1 LTEEPEGLLATW
13 VSRVFVLAFA
23 AFFALTLFLVVL
35 SFPLGVYAALFTP
48 ISPGYVATS
57 SVAFLIWLGP
67 LGLPAFLPVWVVF
80 VTMSAV
86 YLLLFV
92 LATSRGPNPASVLL
106 EGLRKGLSSLLSNDL
121 VVIVVAIGFLAI
133 TGATIDALTS
143 LFGVPIGA
151 PTGPDLEVFAVA
163 TAAPFFE
170 EVGFRVGIVG
180 LVAFLVSVGK
190 PKRALLEGLWRPAS
204 AYEGDEVRTGKTLA
218 VWLAVAASSLVF
230 GYAHVA
236 PGSGWA
242 IGKLPEAAYGGLVFG
257 YVYTKYGLHASI
269 LTHWGV
275 DYLANVFSF
284 FGEGVY
290 GISMNSA
297 GPGYFLQQIVNLD
310 LLEGIGLLSLVLV
323 GYLGVKK
330 LRGLRPRQPTLS
342 PPNS

>member
-1 LTEEPEGLLATW
+1 LTEEPEGPLATW
-13 VSRVFVLAFA
+13 VSRVFVLVFA

-35 SFPLGVYAALFTP
+35 SFPLGVYAALFTS

-57 SVAFLIWLGP
+57 SVPFVIWLGP
-67 LGLPAFLPVWVVF
+67 LGLPAFLPVWVIF
-80 VTMSAV
+80 VAMSAV
-86 YLLLFV
+86 YVLLFV

-121 VVIVVAIGFLAI
+121 VVIVVAIGFYAI
-133 TGATIDALTS
+133 TATAIDTLTS

-151 PTGPDLEVFAVA
+151 PSGPDLEVFAAA

-180 LVAFLVSVGK
+180 LVALLVTVGK

-218 VWLAVAASSLVF
+218 IWLAVAASSLVF

-236 PGSGWA
+236 SNSGWA
-242 IGKLPEAAYGGLVFG
+242 IGKFPDAVYGGLVFG
-257 YVYTKYGLHASI
+257 YVYTKYGLHVSI
-269 LTHWGV
+269 LTHWGI
-275 DYLANVFSF
+275 DYLGNVFSF
-284 FGEGVY
+284 FGEGVS
-290 GISMNSA
+290 GIPINSA
-297 GPGYFLQQIVNLD
+297 AGYFLQQIVNLD
-310 LLEGIGLLSLVLV
+310 LLEGIGLLSLILV
-323 GYLGVKK
+323 AYLGVKK
-330 LRGLRPRQPTLS
+330 LRDLRPRQSALS